1 MMKTYCTLSTLFARE
16 LERLSRQEYDDLYR
30 KKTHELLKTLW
41 TSRRHSC
48 EFVNDEYY
56 PVPLF
61 AVEFSRIAGG
71 GQIMATCDE
80 DGYLTLIDASKNSSF
95 GKYESGC
102 CSADFRR
109 NTSENEVSLRINKR
123 RCTSG
128 ERMLSF
134 RVHENA
140 IFSLCWLGLE
150 DQCIATASGDQKVKI
165 FDVNKHLILNTLV
178 GHSGS
183 VKAIKEKNLTDGKIL
198 ASASRDGS
206 VMIWDT
212 RCHGTHN
219 QETGS
224 YVLRPVLILNDI
236 HRREIDSPSKRQHVA
251 KRLRYS
257 LYPKKKSMKPN
268 VPHGVTA
275 LAFAPFNETFFLYT
289 SGAVDG
295 AVKLWDL
302 RRAGAVSLPAKPISK
317 IYPGCQEGLTDRPH
331 GISSLD
337 VAADGSTLCVAS
349 TDSNIYLYKTGL
361 LDRGSFTRLCGHR
374 TSSFYIKAC
383 FSPEGNFVLS
393 GSADSYA
400 YIWDVKQLGW
410 NSTKNNFPLL
420 RLPAH
425 NNEVTD
431 VAWCMTDTTKLA
443 TVGDDCLLKLWQT
456 RNSDEEP
463 ETVQDGQR
471 VQAEFKPESLQQEN
485 FWTSN
490 VQRTVNLEFPTSR
503 TENSN
508 TLLSYFHKP
517 ISRMCT
523 ASH

>member
-41 TSRRHSC
+41 TS
-48 EFVNDEYY
+48 
-56 PVPLF
+56 LF

-302 RRAGAVSLPAKPISK
+302 RRAGAVSLPAKP
-317 IYPGCQEGLTDRPH
+317 H

-374 TSSFYIKAC
+374 TSS
-383 FSPEGNFVLS
+383 
-393 GSADSYA
+393 
-400 YIWDVKQLGW
+400 
-410 NSTKNNFPLL
+410 LL
-420 RLPAH
+420 IFG
-425 NNEVTD
+425 
-431 VAWCMTDTTKLA
+431 M
-443 TVGDDCLLKLWQT
+443 
-456 RNSDEEP
+456 
-463 ETVQDGQR
+463 
-471 VQAEFKPESLQQEN
+471 
-485 FWTSN
+485 
-490 VQRTVNLEFPTSR
+490 
-503 TENSN
+503 
-508 TLLSYFHKP
+508 
-517 ISRMCT
+517 
-523 ASH
+523 